1 MGYLLADLAMIAPE
15 DCFPTANAKLQTQ
28 ANADQQT
35 NLDNIIT
42 ISGDKETTASL
53 LLYASN
59 TNQSGIARD
68 LYKYCKINGRES

>member
-1 MGYLLADLAMIAPE
+1 MIAPE

-42 ISGDKETTASL
+42 IYGDKETTDKLAFICIKYKSIW
-53 LLYASN
+53 N
-59 TNQSGIARD
+59 IMD